1 MWLPRLTKQFAR
13 GSMSRMSARPPKGGV
28 PLHGEGKLLPYLG
41 TATLTEWWFSSGF
54 HLNGMA
60 VSNHRTGGVN

>member
-1 MWLPRLTKQFAR
+1 
-13 GSMSRMSARPPKGGV
+13 MSRMSARPPKGGV